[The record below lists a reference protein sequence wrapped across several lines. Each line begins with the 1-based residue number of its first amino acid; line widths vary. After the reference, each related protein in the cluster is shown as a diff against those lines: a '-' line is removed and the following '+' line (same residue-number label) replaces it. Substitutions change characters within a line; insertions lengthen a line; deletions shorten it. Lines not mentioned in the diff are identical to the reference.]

1 MTEKIILPEGITY
14 NNNNS
19 NPIDLEFIEEVIN
32 DTKCIKCD
40 LHLQAVLV
48 TNGSRHNGIIKTKA
62 NGSILWENALPKD
75 RTRSIKLLNE
85 NLIIKLDNHQERH
98 KDD

>member
-19 NPIDLEFIEEVIN
+19 NQIDLEVIEEVIN
-32 DTKCIKCD
+32 DTKCTKCG
-40 LHLQAVLV
+40 LHFQAVLT
-48 TNGSRHNGIIKTKA
+48 TNGSRHYGIIRAKTNGII
-62 NGSILWENALPKD
+62 LWGNALPKD